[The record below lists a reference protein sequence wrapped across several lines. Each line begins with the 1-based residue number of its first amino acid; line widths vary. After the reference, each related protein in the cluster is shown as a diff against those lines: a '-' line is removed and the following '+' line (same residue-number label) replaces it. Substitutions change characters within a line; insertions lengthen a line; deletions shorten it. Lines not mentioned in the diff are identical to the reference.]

1 MLNRDVKILLADDH
15 ALVRRGVRL
24 ILDAEPGLAVVAE
37 AGDAAEAVA
46 LARTQQVDLAILDC
60 PCPP

>member
-37 AGDAAEAVA
+37 AGDAAEAA